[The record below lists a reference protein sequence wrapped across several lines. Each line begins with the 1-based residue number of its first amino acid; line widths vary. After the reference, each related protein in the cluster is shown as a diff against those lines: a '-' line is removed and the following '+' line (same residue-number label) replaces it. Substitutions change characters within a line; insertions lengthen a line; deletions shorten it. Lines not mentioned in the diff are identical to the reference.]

1 MITFKEKVGYGFGD
15 MASSM
20 FWKIF
25 GMYLLFF
32 YTRVFGLS
40 PAAAGTLFF
49 VVRLLDAVINPPM
62 GIIADRTNTRWGS
75 YRPYLLWFAIPFSVM
90 GIITFYI
97 PDFGNT
103 GKLIYAYVT
112 CTLMWLVY
120 TAINVP
126 YASLLGVMSEKPGER
141 NILASCR
148 MLYAFIGSFVTL
160 MLFQPMVDFFASF
173 FNNRTVLSYQVLDDG
188 SSISKDPIGWLC
200 AVIVIGTICTFLF
213 FLCFQW
219 TKERIKPNKGE
230 VKSSVKEDFR
240 NLFENKPWWILMISG
255 ALAIFF
261 NALRD
266 GVAIFY
272 FADYV
277 HAHYKVPYFGW
288 TIATIYLLVG
298 QVANMVGVA
307 LAAPLSN
314 KYGKKKTYIIAMSL
328 TAIFSTVFFTIKPDQ
343 LILIMLM
350 QVLISICAGYVL
362 PLLWSMSADVADHQ
376 ELKTGRRI
384 TGLIFSTSSMSQ
396 KLGAALGTALTG
408 WLLAWYGYN
417 QATNVQ
423 TEHAVWGIRAA
434 ISWLPALCCIL
445 ASISMI
451 FYPLADE
458 KVEKNALELEKK
470 RRGRG

>member
-40 PAAAGTLFF
+40 PAAVGTMFF
-49 VVRLLDAVINPPM
+49 VVRLLDAVINPAM
-62 GIIADRTNTRWGS
+62 GVLVDRTRTRWGS
-75 YRPYLLWFAIPFSVM
+75 YRPYLLWFAIPFSIM
-90 GIITFYI
+90 GVVTFYI
-97 PDFGNT
+97 PDLSNT

-112 CTLMWLVY
+112 YTLMWLVY
-120 TAINVP
+120 TTINVP

-141 NILASCR
+141 NILASYR
-148 MLYAFIGSFVTL
+148 MLYAFVGSFITF

-173 FNNRTVLSYQVLDDG
+173 FNKSTVLSYQVVGDDA
-188 SSISKDPIGWLC
+188 SISKNPLGWLFAVVVIAIIC
-200 AVIVIGTICTFLF
+200 AVLF
-213 FLCFQW
+213 FFCFLW
-219 TKERIKPNKGE
+219 TRERIKPRKGE
-230 VKSSVKEDFR
+230 VQASVKQDFL
-240 NLFENKPWWILMISG
+240 NLLGNKPWWILMVSG

-272 FADYV
+272 FSDYV
-277 HAHYKVPYFGW
+277 QAHYKIPYFGW
-288 TIATIYLLVG
+288 TIATVYLLIG
-298 QVANMVGVA
+298 QVANMIGVA

-314 KYGKKKTYIIAMSL
+314 KYGKKRTYITAMLL
-328 TAIFSTVFFTIKPDQ
+328 TAIFSSVFFMVKPNQ

-350 QVLISICAGYVL
+350 QIVISICAGYVL

-396 KLGAALGTALTG
+396 KLGAALGTALIG

-417 QATNVQ
+417 QDASNQ
-423 TEHAVWGIRAA
+423 TEYTIHGIRSI
-434 ISWLPALCCIL
+434 ISWLPALSCIL
-445 ASISMI
+445 SLISMAY
-451 FYPLADE
+451 YPLADE
-458 KVEKNALELEKK
+458 KVEKNASELEKK
-470 RRGRG
+470 RRGKA